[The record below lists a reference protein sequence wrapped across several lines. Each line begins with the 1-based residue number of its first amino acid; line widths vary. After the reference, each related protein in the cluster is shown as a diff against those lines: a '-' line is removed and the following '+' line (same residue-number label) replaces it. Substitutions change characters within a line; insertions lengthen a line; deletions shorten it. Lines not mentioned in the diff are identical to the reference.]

1 MKLGLRTVKTAI
13 AAPIALMLAN
23 VLHLESATAAA
34 IITVLS
40 VTNTKR
46 STARTA
52 FNRIISLT
60 LATVIAA
67 AAFLILGFNA
77 AAFGVYLIVF
87 IPVSVYFK
95 IGEGISVSSV
105 LITHY
110 LSSQSLA
117 PSLILN
123 EYLLMILGVGCA
135 LIANLYMPNTEKKIQ
150 EDQQV
155 TEVMLKRLLAD
166 ISDSLNQK
174 VKEQSLFEECRTL
187 AQFIK
192 AAQKRALQF
201 EENRLWSPNSYY
213 FEYFA
218 MRRLQIKTLSDILE
232 VLSHLQATE
241 SEVIELRELF
251 SFTAETLAEENDG
264 QAILRKIDETYQRY
278 REKQLPENRQ
288 AFENRAMLFHLFQ
301 LFQDFIE
308 IKAGFYR
315 EVQRV

>member
-1 MKLGLRTVKTAI
+1 MKIGLRTIKTAI

-23 VLHLESATAAA
+23 MLGLESATAAA

-46 STARTA
+46 STAKTA
-52 FNRIISLT
+52 VNRVVSLT
-60 LATVIAA
+60 LATAIAA
-67 AAFLILGFNA
+67 LFFSLFGFTAF
-77 AAFGVYLIVF
+77 AFGLYLLLF
-87 IPVSVYFK
+87 IPLSVQMK

-110 LSSQSLA
+110 LASESLA

-123 EYLLMILGVGCA
+123 EYLLMIIGVGCA
-135 LIANLYMPNTEKKIQ
+135 LVANLYMPNTEKKIK

-155 TEVMLKRLLAD
+155 VEVMMKKLLSKM
-166 ISDSLNQK
+166 SDSLNQITSEE
-174 VKEQSLFEECRTL
+174 VLIEECQSL

-192 AAQKRALQF
+192 QAQKRALQF
-201 EENRLWSPNSYY
+201 EENRLWSPISYY

-218 MRRLQIKTLSDILE
+218 MRRLQVKNMSDMLQ
-232 VLSHLQATE
+232 VLIQLDATE
-241 SEVIELRELF
+241 SEAQELHELF
-251 SFTAETLAEENDG
+251 DFTAETLAEDNDG
-264 QAILRKIDETYQRY
+264 QEILRKIEETYQRY
-278 REKQLPENRQ
+278 REKELPENRQ

-315 EVQRV
+315 DMTR